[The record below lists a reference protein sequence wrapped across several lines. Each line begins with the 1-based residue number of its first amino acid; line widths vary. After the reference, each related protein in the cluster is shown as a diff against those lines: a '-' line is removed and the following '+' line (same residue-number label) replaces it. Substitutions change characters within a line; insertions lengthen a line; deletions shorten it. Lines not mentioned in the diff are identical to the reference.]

1 MVIVIGMPVMMPLY
15 GMPIITIIIIAIL
28 KMHRM
33 PLMMVLITSAASHPS
48 PDTPSPDRW
57 PSPVSAP
64 DASVPPSG
72 GTRA

>member
-1 MVIVIGMPVMMPLY
+1 MTVIIGMPVMMTFI
-15 GMPIITIIIIAIL
+15 GMPTITIMTII

-33 PLMMVLITSAASHPS
+33 PLMMVSITSAASHPS
-48 PDTPSPDRW
+48 PDTPSPDRL
-57 PSPVSAP
+57 PLPVSAP